1 MTKLSCKAL
10 ALAGTLLRRLRA
22 DERGQDMIEYALLGG
37 MMASIGVIAIQ
48 PVYEQVANVLN
59 QIPEIVESVANL

>member
-1 MTKLSCKAL
+1 MTKISLKAL
-10 ALAGTLLRRLRA
+10 ALAGTMIRRLRA

-37 MMASIGVIAIQ
+37 MMASIGIIAIQ

-59 QIPEIVESVANL
+59 QIPEIVEAVANI